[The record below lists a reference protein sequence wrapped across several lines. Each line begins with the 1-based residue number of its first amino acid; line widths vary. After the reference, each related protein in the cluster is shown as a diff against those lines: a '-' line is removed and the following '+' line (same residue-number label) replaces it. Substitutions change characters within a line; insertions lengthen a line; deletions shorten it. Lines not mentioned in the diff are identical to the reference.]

1 MSKKTTIGEDLSEV
15 ELNAKKE
22 QEFQQ
27 KMLQYIDS
35 VVSMGLLHNS
45 MYSILNFL
53 NLFFFKY
60 SLIT

>member
-53 NLFFFKY
+53 NLFF
-60 SLIT
+60 LNIH